1 MTAPKPAQ
9 LRALVR
15 GDAALAAA
23 IKRFPK
29 FPGFPTPEQARLSQ
43 VEYLA
48 RSITYQQLSTKAAA
62 TIWSRVRALGPE
74 LLGTRGLP
82 KPADL
87 LELPEATLRGAGLS
101 RNKVA
106 ALRSLA
112 EHALDGYLPI
122 RSTSRLDDDAI
133 IDRLVQIRGIGP
145 WSAQMFL
152 MFKLGRL
159 DVWPTGD
166 LGVQEGVRRLLDLPE
181 RPTPKEL
188 EVLGQRWRP
197 LRSVA
202 AWYAWRRAD
211 GV

>member
-1 MTAPKPAQ
+1 MTTPKPAQ
-9 LRALVR
+9 LRALA
-15 GDAALAAA
+15 DNEPALAAA
-23 IKRFPK
+23 MRRLPK

-43 VEYLA
+43 FEYLA

-74 LLGTRGLP
+74 FFATRGLP

-106 ALRSLA
+106 ALRSLSQ
-112 EHALDGYLPI
+112 HALDGYLPI
-122 RSTSRLDDDAI
+122 RSTSNLDDDAI
-133 IDRLVQIRGIGP
+133 IDRLVQIHGIGP

-152 MFKLGRL
+152 LFKLGRL

-166 LGVQEGVRRLLDLPE
+166 LGVQEGVRRLLELSK
-181 RPTPKEL
+181 RPTPQRL
-188 EVLGQRWRP
+188 EALGERWRP
-197 LRSVA
+197 LRSVV
-202 AWYAWRRAD
+202 AWYAWRLAD